1 MPTPTPTVS
10 RNRERRRALTALTAA
25 GLAALLGLT
34 ACSDPGSTAAA
45 GAAEVDA
52 GDGTT
57 VDLSPDRERPEA
69 TASEKAA
76 ALVPEQ
82 VSADGKLTVATAP
95 HSAPLSVYAT
105 DNATPVGSDQD
116 IASALADSLGLEL
129 DLVPVAWEDWPLG
142 LESGKYEAV
151 ISNVTVTDERKKKY
165 DMASYREDKL
175 GFYVTADSD
184 IGEVT
189 EAKDVAG
196 LRVIVGSG
204 TNQEKVLLAWD
215 RQNQAAGL
223 DPVDLQYYE
232 DDSAAGL
239 ALQAGRA
246 DATFGPNATGAYK
259 AAQTG
264 ETRLAGL
271 VAGGWPDTAHIS
283 VAVRKDTGL
292 GEAAQAGLDH
302 LIETGVYGEILQGW
316 GLTEEGIEASALN
329 PPGLKD

>member
-1 MPTPTPTVS
+1 MTTTLRTVPRPRGRHRS
-10 RNRERRRALTALTAA
+10 LTALTAT

-34 ACSDPGSTAAA
+34 ACSDPGSSATA
-45 GAAEVDA
+45 GAAEVDT
-52 GDGTT
+52 GGGTT

-82 VSADGKLTVATAP
+82 VSADGKLTVATVP
-95 HSAPLSVYAT
+95 YSAPLSVYAT
-105 DNATPVGSDQD
+105 DNTTPVGSDPD

-175 GFYVTADSD
+175 GFYVKADSD
-184 IGEVT
+184 HQEITTAE
-189 EAKDVAG
+189 DVAG
-196 LRVIVGSG
+196 LSVIVGSG
-204 TNQEKVLLAWD
+204 TNQEKVLLEWD
-215 RQNQAAGL
+215 RQNRQADL

-246 DATFGPNATGAYK
+246 DANFGPNATGAYK

-264 ETRLAGL
+264 QTRLVGL

-302 LIETGVYGEILQGW
+302 LIQTGVYGEILQGW
-316 GLTEEGIEASALN
+316 GLTEEGIEASVLN

>member
-1 MPTPTPTVS
+1 MTTTLRTVPRP
-10 RNRERRRALTALTAA
+10 RNRHRSLTALTAT

-34 ACSDPGSTAAA
+34 ACSDPGSSAAT
-45 GAAEVDA
+45 GAAEVDI
-52 GDGTT
+52 GSGTT
-57 VDLSPDRERPEA
+57 VDLSPDRERPGA
-69 TASEKAA
+69 TASEEAA
-76 ALVPEQ
+76 ALVPEA
-82 VSADGKLTVATAP
+82 VSADGRLTVATVP
-95 HSAPLSVYAT
+95 YSAPLSVYAT
-105 DNATPVGSDQD
+105 DNATPVGSDPD

-129 DLVPVAWEDWPLG
+129 ELVPVAWEDWPLG

-151 ISNVTVTDERKKKY
+151 ISNVTVTDERKQKY

-175 GFYVTADSD
+175 GFYVTSDSD
-184 IGEVT
+184 IQQIT

-204 TNQEKVLLAWD
+204 TNQEKVLMAWD
-215 RQNQAAGL
+215 RQNRKAGL

-246 DATFGPNATGAYK
+246 DATFGPNSTGAYK

-264 ETRLAGL
+264 QTRLVGL

-283 VAVRKDTGL
+283 VAVQKGTGL
-292 GEAAQAGLDH
+292 GEAAQSGLDH
-302 LIETGVYGEILQGW
+302 LIETGVYGQILQQW
-316 GLTEEGIEASALN
+316 GLAEEGIDASALN